1 MRVRIT
7 VTDDQGRS
15 FSGDVDLQAGGRRSP
30 APAKP
35 AKKPPAAPRPM
46 GTPVFSLNP
55 RAFMKK
61 YGRGRSGPQKFTLL
75 LARLANG
82 DGSKEVS
89 FEAIKDQWDK
99 MKGIIGKFNSA
110 YSTRA
115 KDEDWIDTKKQGVY
129 VLKPSWK
136 DAIPGPE

>member
-35 AKKPPAAPRPM
+35 AKKPVPRPV

-75 LARLANG
+75 LARLTNG
-82 DGSKEVS
+82 NGSKEVS
-89 FEAIKDQWDK
+89 FETIKDQWDK

-136 DAIPGPE
+136 DAIPAPE

>member
-1 MRVRIT
+1 
-7 VTDDQGRS
+7 VTSAREGY
-15 FSGDVDLQAGGRRSP
+15 VI
-30 APAKP
+30 
-35 AKKPPAAPRPM
+35 
-46 GTPVFSLNP
+46 V
-55 RAFMKK
+55 
-61 YGRGRSGPQKFTLL
+61 KFTLL
-75 LARLANG
+75 LARLSNG

-89 FEAIKDQWDK
+89 FETIKDQWDK

-136 DAIPGPE
+136 DAISGPA

>member
-7 VTDDQGRS
+7 VTDDQGRT
-15 FSGDVDLQAGGRRSP
+15 FSGDADLQAVGGNPTSP
-30 APAKP
+30 RKP
-35 AKKPPAAPRPM
+35 GKKSPQRPV
-46 GTPVFSLNP
+46 GAPVFSLNP

-61 YGRGRSGPQKFTLL
+61 YGRSGTGPQKFTLL

-82 DGSKEVS
+82 DGSKEVA
-89 FEAIKDQWDK
+89 FETIRDQWDK
-99 MKGIIGKFNSA
+99 MKGIIGKFNPA

-129 VLKPSWK
+129 VLRPSWK
-136 DAIPGPE
+136 EAIPGSE